1 MTCQTATAWKSRR
14 FRVDAVVEDG
24 YEDEDNEDN
33 EDEDDEDED
42 DEDGDNE
49 DEDNDNHDTKK
60 VRERLQAATLI
71 LSPLDVSEHLRTP
84 GGLRS

>member
-14 FRVDAVVEDG
+14 LRVDAVVEDG
-24 YEDEDNEDN
+24 YEDEDEVDEDN
-33 EDEDDEDED
+33 DDG
-42 DEDGDNE
+42 DEDGDNK
-49 DEDNDNHDTKK
+49 DGDNDDHDTKK